1 MARQV
6 SMDMLELPFS
16 ETKRRMSQG
25 NPKLS
30 FVSSNLSEFE
40 TRTTKDI
47 NNEEIIRN
55 TAMLSMFMR
64 GNDTTG
70 LTIQTFV
77 FAMSLYPEVQKK
89 TQEIDNILGFQRL
102 PEVADILYH
111 TGAFSSVL
119 IQVVTLLSDY
129 TSKHLIRSSD
139 GSGAVVDKLVHL
151 RRICENSTG
160 PMTGSEFELDVEKVL
175 QTGGTAGSVI
185 ANRLTEE
192 PRFTVLPIEAGPNNK
207 GVLDIEVPA
216 FSGRLTNSPYDWNFT
231 TVPQVGL
238 NGRSLPYTRGH
249 VLGGSSSINGMVFTR
264 GSSDDYDRW
273 AKLLGIMVGPGM
285 HFNEHWVPPVDAH
298 NTTGEFDPGAHGF
311 NGVNYVSL
319 GSYLGSIDDRVIQ
332 TTVDLKNEFPYNL
345 DMNDG
350 NFLGVGPRT
359 RFTAA
364 NEVIL
369 SAGSIAT
376 PQILL
381 NSGIDVGKNLS
392 DQPVTS
398 AAWSTNDPD
407 PGLQVWQHNATIL
420 DEVFKQWN
428 ATRTGPLVVQF
439 PRQETAWWRVP
450 TNTPGFKDSS
460 AGPKS
465 PHIEIAL
472 GYLGGSVTLKSN
484 NPFDAPLIDVAYLT
498 NENDVF
504 ALREGIKAT
513 KRFFGGPVW
522 KDLIIGETLPGAN
535 VTKDDELT
543 EYIHNGVGTTLHAVG
558 TAAMSARGAS
568 YGVVDPDLRVKGISG
583 LRIVDASIMPFVISG
598 HTQAGVYLI
607 AERGADLIKFA
618 WV

>member
-1 MARQV
+1 
-6 SMDMLELPFS
+6 MLH
-16 ETKRRMSQG
+16 
-25 NPKLS
+25 
-30 FVSSNLSEFE
+30 
-40 TRTTKDI
+40 
-47 NNEEIIRN
+47 
-55 TAMLSMFMR
+55 
-64 GNDTTG
+64 
-70 LTIQTFV
+70 
-77 FAMSLYPEVQKK
+77 
-89 TQEIDNILGFQRL
+89 LGF
-102 PEVADILYH
+102 V
-111 TGAFSSVL
+111 TFAFL
-119 IQVVTLLSDY
+119 LLSQCQGADNAQIDSLSGK
-129 TSKHLIRSSD
+129 TFDFIIVG
-139 GSGAVVDKLVHL
+139 GS
-151 RRICENSTG
+151 
-160 PMTGSEFELDVEKVL
+160 
-175 QTGGTAGSVI
+175 TAGSVI
-185 ANRLTEE
+185 ANRLTED
-192 PRFTVLPIEAGPNNK
+192 PRFTVLLIEAGPKNPEYRGT
-207 GVLDIEVPA
+207 GV
-216 FSGRLTNSPYDWNFT
+216 SGRLTNSPYDWNFT

-273 AKLLGIMVGPGM
+273 ARVTGDNGWSWNALRPYLLK
-285 HFNEHWVPPVDAH
+285 NEHWVPPVDGH
-298 NTTGEFDPGAHGF
+298 NTTGEFDPRAHGF

-319 GSYLGSIDDRVIQ
+319 GSYPGSIDERVIQ

-345 DMNDG
+345 DTNDG
-350 NFLGVGPRT
+350 NPLGVGFMQSTIGFGERSSAARSYLASKFRQRANLHILTDTTVTQILSTELGVRPDFRIVELASSSTGPRT

-381 NSGIDVGKNLS
+381 NSGIGDKSELAKVGVQSVFHLPDVGKNLS

-420 DEVFKQWN
+420 DEVLKQWN
-428 ATRTGPLVVQF
+428 ATRTEPLVIQF

-450 TNTPGFKDSS
+450 SNTSGFKDSS

-472 GYLGGSVTLKSN
+472 GGSGASASGAVVLVSPLSRGSVTLKTN
-484 NPFDAPLIDVAYLT
+484 NPFDAPLIDVAFLT
-498 NENDVF
+498 DENDVF

-513 KRFFGGPVW
+513 KRFFGGPAW
-522 KDLIIGETLPGAN
+522 KDLIIGETSPGAN
-535 VTKDDELT
+535 VTNDDELT
-543 EYIHNGVGTTLHAVG
+543 EYIRNGAGTTLHAVG

-568 YGVVDPDLRVKGISG
+568 HGVVDPDLRVKGISG

-607 AERGADLIKFA
+607 AERGADLIKSA